1 MNNQQEM
8 PARGGNENAKDLMSS
23 LLGTFRDSKSMSKNR
38 RAYLAWVE
46 ANGERETEHTT
57 GVFVRE
63 IAGREY
69 PVLTVYVDN
78 RMCMI
83 DFLAQR
89 EIYRARLSEH
99 GLEFSDLE
107 FKLDKYNRHAGKED
121 GSSKE
126 QPQGQKVEKKVLP
139 ELTTEEKSQI
149 SELVSGLSEPLK
161 STAYKAIEASFR
173 QKKSL

>member
-1 MNNQQEM
+1 MNNQQET

-63 IAGREY
+63 VAGREY

-89 EIYRARLSEH
+89 EIYRARLSEQ

-107 FKLDKYNRHAGKED
+107 FKLDKYNRHTGKEAT
-121 GSSKE
+121 SSEK
-126 QPQGQKVEKKVLP
+126 QTQGKNREKKDLP
-139 ELTTEEKSQI
+139 ELTVEEKLQI
-149 SELVSGLSEPLK
+149 SELVSDLSEPLK

>member
-1 MNNQQEM
+1 MNNLQET
-8 PARGGNENAKDLMSS
+8 PARGGNENAKDLMST

-46 ANGERETEHTT
+46 SNGERETEHTT

-63 IAGREY
+63 VAGREY

-121 GSSKE
+121 
-126 QPQGQKVEKKVLP
+126 VEKKVLP

>member
-1 MNNQQEM
+1 
-8 PARGGNENAKDLMSS
+8 
-23 LLGTFRDSKSMSKNR
+23 
-38 RAYLAWVE
+38 
-46 ANGERETEHTT
+46 
-57 GVFVRE
+57 
-63 IAGREY
+63 
-69 PVLTVYVDN
+69 
-78 RMCMI
+78 MCMI

>member
-1 MNNQQEM
+1 MNNQQETT
-8 PARGGNENAKDLMSS
+8 ARGGNENAKDLMSF
-23 LLGTFRDSKSMSKNR
+23 LLGTFKDSKSMSKSR

-63 IAGREY
+63 VAGREY

-89 EIYRARLSEH
+89 EIYRARLSEQ

-107 FKLDKYNRHAGKED
+107 FKLDKYNRHTGKD
-121 GSSKE
+121 AHLFTK
-126 QPQGQKVEKKVLP
+126 QGKTQKVESKELP
-139 ELTTEEKSQI
+139 ELTAEEKSQI

>member
-1 MNNQQEM
+1 MNNQQET

-46 ANGERETEHTT
+46 ANGERETEHIT

-63 IAGREY
+63 VAGREY

-83 DFLAQR
+83 DFLAQ
-89 EIYRARLSEH
+89 I
-99 GLEFSDLE
+99 
-107 FKLDKYNRHAGKED
+107 
-121 GSSKE
+121 
-126 QPQGQKVEKKVLP
+126 
-139 ELTTEEKSQI
+139 
-149 SELVSGLSEPLK
+149 
-161 STAYKAIEASFR
+161 FR
-173 QKKSL
+173 SL

>member
-1 MNNQQEM
+1 MNNQQEI

-23 LLGTFRDSKSMSKNR
+23 LLGTFRDSKSVSKNR

-46 ANGERETEHTT
+46 TNGERETEHTT

-63 IAGREY
+63 VAGREY
-69 PVLTVYVDN
+69 PILTVYVDN

-89 EIYRARLSEH
+89 EIYRARLSEQ

-107 FKLDKYNRHAGKED
+107 FKLDKYNRHAGKEA
-121 GSSKE
+121 GSSEK
-126 QPQGQKVEKKVLP
+126 QTQSQKVEKKDLP
-139 ELTTEEKSQI
+139 ELTIEEKSQI
-149 SELVSGLSEPLK
+149 SELVSELSEPLK

>member
-1 MNNQQEM
+1 MNNQQEI

-63 IAGREY
+63 VVGREY

-99 GLEFSDLE
+99 GMEFSNLE
-107 FKLDKYNRHAGKED
+107 FKLDKYNRHTGKED

>member
-1 MNNQQEM
+1 
-8 PARGGNENAKDLMSS
+8 
-23 LLGTFRDSKSMSKNR
+23 MSKNR

-63 IAGREY
+63 VAGREY

-89 EIYRARLSEH
+89 EIYRARLSEQ

-107 FKLDKYNRHAGKED
+107 FKLDKIQQTCWYRRRLLRKANTGPKSREKR
-121 GSSKE
+121 SSKNSH
-126 QPQGQKVEKKVLP
+126 QKRNYKF
-139 ELTTEEKSQI
+139 
-149 SELVSGLSEPLK
+149 LS
-161 STAYKAIEASFR
+161 
-173 QKKSL
+173 

>member
-1 MNNQQEM
+1 MNNQQEI

-38 RAYLAWVE
+38 RAYLAWIE
-46 ANGERETEHTT
+46 ANDEREVEHTT

-63 IAGREY
+63 VAGREF

-89 EIYRARLSEH
+89 EIYRARLSEQ

-107 FKLDKYNRHAGKED
+107 FKLDKYNRHTGKEAN
-121 GSSKE
+121 SSE
-126 QPQGQKVEKKVLP
+126 HQTQGQKVEKKDLP
-139 ELTTEEKSQI
+139 ELTVEEKSQI
-149 SELVSGLSEPLK
+149 SELVSDLSEPLK

>member
-1 MNNQQEM
+1 MNNQQEI
-8 PARGGNENAKDLMSS
+8 PARGGNENAKDLMSI

-63 IAGREY
+63 VAGREY

-121 GSSKE
+121 SSSEK
-126 QPQGQKVEKKVLP
+126 QAQGQKVEKKDLP
-139 ELTTEEKSQI
+139 ELTAEEKLQI
-149 SELVSGLSEPLK
+149 SELVSELSEPLK

-173 QKKSL
+173 HKKSL

>member
-1 MNNQQEM
+1 MNNQQEI

-63 IAGREY
+63 VAGREY

-89 EIYRARLSEH
+89 EIYRARLSEQ

-107 FKLDKYNRHAGKED
+107 FKLDKYNRHTGKEAN
-121 GSSKE
+121 SSE
-126 QPQGQKVEKKVLP
+126 QQTQGQKVEKKNLP
-139 ELTTEEKSQI
+139 ELTPEEKLQI
-149 SELVSGLSEPLK
+149 SELVSELSEPLK

>member
-1 MNNQQEM
+1 MNNQQEI

-46 ANGERETEHTT
+46 TT
-57 GVFVRE
+57 GIFVRE

>member
-1 MNNQQEM
+1 MNNQQET

-63 IAGREY
+63 VAGREY

-89 EIYRARLSEH
+89 EIYRARLSEQ

-107 FKLDKYNRHAGKED
+107 FKLDKYNRHAGKEAV
-121 GSSKE
+121 STLE
-126 QPQGQKVEKKVLP
+126 QVKSKKVALETLP
-139 ELTTEEKSQI
+139 ELSEEEKSQI
-149 SELVSGLSEPLK
+149 SELVSKLSEPLK